1 MTSGRYTMIAT
12 KLLIILARIDPI
24 IWEAIGPHVP
34 RQSASLAERVSLN
47 PQPLP
52 PGEAFVIGAAEM
64 AHSISRMAI
73 ESEVRGESS
82 IALVSGFIDDW
93 CGTPW
98 PHRWPRPGP
107 DPSPDPWLVQTG
119 RVAGAIVFA
128 SVGSRLG
135 EGELSKAFLDGAERL
150 AEAAT
155 NS

>member
-1 MTSGRYTMIAT
+1 MRAMSLLSIIGNINPQAWDYIVPQGPFPQEGR
-12 KLLIILARIDPI
+12 
-24 IWEAIGPHVP
+24 
-34 RQSASLAERVSLN
+34 SASLAEQVALN

-64 AHSISRMAI
+64 AHSIARMAI
-73 ESEVRGESS
+73 ESEIRGESS
-82 IALVSGFIDDW
+82 IAVVSGFVDDW

-119 RVAGAIVFA
+119 RVVGAIVFA

-135 EGELSKAFLDGAERL
+135 DGELSKAFLGGAERL

-155 NS
+155 ST

>member
-1 MTSGRYTMIAT
+1 MRAMSLLSIIGNINPQAWDYIVPQGPFPQEGR
-12 KLLIILARIDPI
+12 
-24 IWEAIGPHVP
+24 
-34 RQSASLAERVSLN
+34 SASLAEQVALN

-64 AHSISRMAI
+64 AHSIARMAI
-73 ESEVRGESS
+73 ESEIRGESS
-82 IALVSGFIDDW
+82 IAVVSGFVDDW

-119 RVAGAIVFA
+119 RVVGAIVFA

-135 EGELSKAFLDGAERL
+135 DGELSKAFLDGAERL

-155 NS
+155 ST